1 MNKAERQDLIKN
13 MIQEEKIGRQA
24 DIQQNLEERGIFVT
38 QTTLSRDLR
47 EIGLVKV
54 YENGN
59 SFYALAEEEGER
71 SFTQLLA
78 DYAYKVQRASF
89 ILVLHSDL
97 GEAALMANIIDA
109 EKPETIL
116 GTVAGA
122 DTLLVIC
129 RDEAAAQAGEEG
141 INRLLQE
148 KDGS

>member
-1 MNKAERQDLIKN
+1 MNKAERQERIKR
-13 MIQEEKIGRQA
+13 MVQEQKIGRQA
-24 DIQQNLEERGIFVT
+24 DIQVHLEASGIFVT

-54 YENGN
+54 YENGK

-71 SFTQLLA
+71 SFTHLLA

-129 RDEAAAQAGEEG
+129 RDEAAAQEVEEE
-141 INRLLQE
+141 INRFLQE
-148 KDGS
+148 

>member
-24 DIQQNLEERGIFVT
+24 DIQRNLEERGIFVT

-54 YENGN
+54 YENGQ
-59 SFYALAEEEGER
+59 SFYAITEDERER

-129 RDEAAAQAGEEG
+129 RDEAAAQAVEEE
-141 INRLLQE
+141 INRFLQE
-148 KDGS
+148 

>member
-1 MNKAERQDLIKN
+1 MNKAERQDFIKH
-13 MIQEEKIGRQA
+13 MVQENRIGRQA
-24 DIQQNLEERGIFVT
+24 DIQAILENNGIFVT

-54 YENGN
+54 YENGQ
-59 SFYALAEEEGER
+59 SFYAITEDERER

-129 RDEAAAQAGEEG
+129 RDEAAAQAVEEE
-141 INRLLQE
+141 INRFLQE
-148 KDGS
+148 

>member
-1 MNKAERQDLIKN
+1 MNKVERQDFIKH
-13 MIQEEKIGRQA
+13 MVQENRIGRQA
-24 DIQQNLEERGIFVT
+24 DIQAILENNGIFVT

-54 YENGN
+54 YENGQ
-59 SFYALAEEEGER
+59 SFYAITEDERER

-109 EKPETIL
+109 EKPEPIL

-129 RDEAAAQAGEEG
+129 RDEAAAQVVEEE
-141 INRLLQE
+141 INRFLQE
-148 KDGS
+148 

>member
-1 MNKAERQDLIKN
+1 MNKADRQALIKN
-13 MIQEEKIGRQA
+13 MVQENRIGRQA
-24 DIQQNLEERGIFVT
+24 DIQKVLEENGIFVT

-47 EIGLVKV
+47 EIGLVKA
-54 YENGN
+54 YENGK
-59 SFYALAEEEGER
+59 SFYALAVEEGNR

-109 EKPETIL
+109 EKPDYIL

-129 RDEAAAQAGEEG
+129 RDEAAAQQVEEE
-141 INRLLQE
+141 IKRFLE
-148 KDGS
+148 E

>member
-1 MNKAERQDLIKN
+1 MNKAERQDLIKS

-24 DIQQNLEERGIFVT
+24 DIQRNLEERGIFVT

-54 YENGN
+54 YENGK

-129 RDEAAAQAGEEG
+129 RDEAAAQVVEEE
-141 INRLLQE
+141 INRFLQE
-148 KDGS
+148 

>member
-1 MNKAERQDLIKN
+1 MNKVERQDFIKH
-13 MIQEEKIGRQA
+13 MVQENRIGRQA
-24 DIQQNLEERGIFVT
+24 DIQAILENNGIFVT

-54 YENGN
+54 YENGQ
-59 SFYALAEEEGER
+59 SFYAITEDERER

-109 EKPETIL
+109 EKPKTIL

-129 RDEAAAQAGEEG
+129 RDEAAAQAVEEE
-141 INRLLQE
+141 INRFLQE
-148 KDGS
+148 

>member
-1 MNKAERQDLIKN
+1 MNKVERQDFIKH
-13 MIQEEKIGRQA
+13 MVQENRIGRQA
-24 DIQQNLEERGIFVT
+24 DIQAILENNGIFVT

-54 YENGN
+54 YENGK
-59 SFYALAEEEGER
+59 SFYAITEDERER

-78 DYAYKVQRASF
+78 DYAYRVQRASF

-129 RDEAAAQAGEEG
+129 RDEAAAQAVEEE
-141 INRLLQE
+141 INRFLQE
-148 KDGS
+148 

>member
-24 DIQQNLEERGIFVT
+24 DIQRNLEERGIFVT

-54 YENGN
+54 YENGK

-78 DYAYKVQRASF
+78 DYAYRVQRASF

-122 DTLLVIC
+122 ETLLGIC
-129 RDEAAAQAGEEG
+129 RDEAAAQAVEEE
-141 INRLLQE
+141 INRFLQE
-148 KDGS
+148 

>member
-1 MNKAERQDLIKN
+1 MNKVERQDFIKH
-13 MIQEEKIGRQA
+13 MVQENRIGRQA
-24 DIQQNLEERGIFVT
+24 DIQAILENNGIFVT

-54 YENGN
+54 YENGQ
-59 SFYALAEEEGER
+59 SFYAITEDERER

-129 RDEAAAQAGEEG
+129 RDEAAAQVVEEE
-141 INRLLQE
+141 INRFLQE
-148 KDGS
+148 